1 MLYLQK
7 GQNLQNLQQV
17 SCFFLDIPKD
27 TAMYM
32 YMYGYVELLWFKIW
46 HHPPPPPPPLY
57 QGGGMNLR
65 VRPRVNS

>member
-32 YMYGYVELLWFKIW
+32 YMYGYAELLWFKIW
-46 HHPPPPPPPLY
+46 HHPLPPPPLY